1 VFVDT
6 DQFPFLE
13 DLRHSWRGI
22 RAECLALAHDSFEP
36 WVQRE
41 MYGEGWSVYGL
52 IAFGTRI
59 DAALTS
65 CPEGCNFMDRVLGEA
80 LRSGVRV
87 VGGCDVSSRPADLGL
102 SLDGRAAWGGAACVF
117 GRGGAGQGWRVD
129 RVVAESYETRCG
141 RAGVRP
147 RGGIRG

>member
-6 DQFPFLE
+6 DQFPFME
-13 DLRHSWRGI
+13 DLRRSWRGI

-59 DAALTS
+59 DAALACCPRTAEVLQRVPGLTTAGFSRMTPAPTS
-65 CPEGCNFMDRVLGEA
+65 
-80 LRSGVRV
+80 
-87 VGGCDVSSRPADLGL
+87 
-102 SLDGRAAWGGAACVF
+102 SLTW
-117 GRGGAGQGWRVD
+117 AG
-129 RVVAESYETRCG
+129 
-141 RAGVRP
+141 
-147 RGGIRG
+147 